1 MKKILLTFSVVV
13 FFVACDNA
21 NKSVSNENVA
31 KSVNSSISSN
41 NYTSDKTS
49 TSFQV
54 DLVTSPAEPKAG
66 EPVQLTFFIRNSKG
80 ELVKNLQIV
89 HEKKMH
95 LLIVSEDLQEFYH
108 IHPQQNSDGKLEVSH
123 VFPYGGNYRI
133 FADFTPEGAS
143 QVIDQ
148 KTLNVKGPERKTEKL
163 VPDEKLEKEVENIK
177 VILKIDSEELIA
189 NKELTLGF
197 DVLDSKSGKPVTN
210 LEKYLGELAH
220 FVVIS
225 EDLRDFVHVHPMSED
240 DSSMKRTDH
249 DEHAGGDNGH
259 SHHHGAGNKKTKAMV
274 YAHLRFPR
282 AGIYKLWAE
291 FKREGKVIIF
301 PFVLKVN

>member
-1 MKKILLTFSVVV
+1 MKKILLTFSMVA
-13 FFVACDNA
+13 FFAACDNA
-21 NKSVSNENVA
+21 NKSVSNGNVA
-31 KSVNSSISSN
+31 KSINSSTSSN
-41 NYTSDKTS
+41 SYTSDKTS

-54 DLVTSPAEPKAG
+54 DLVTNPAEPKAG

-108 IHPQQNSDGKLEVSH
+108 IHPQQDSDGKLEVSH

-177 VILKIDSEELIA
+177 VILKVDSEELIA

-225 EDLRDFVHVHPMSED
+225 EDLRNFVHVHPMSED
-240 DSSMKRTDH
+240 DSAMKGTDQK
-249 DEHAGGDNGH
+249 EHAGDEAH
-259 SHHHGAGNKKTKAMV
+259 SHHHGTGNEKTKAMV
-274 YAHLRFPR
+274 YAHLRFPKP
-282 AGIYKLWAE
+282 GIYKLWAE
-291 FKREGKVIIF
+291 FKREGKVITV
-301 PFVLKVN
+301 PFVLKVD

>member
-1 MKKILLTFSVVV
+1 MKKILLTFSVVA
-13 FFVACDNA
+13 FFTACDSA
-21 NKSVSNENVA
+21 NKSISNENVV

-41 NYTSDKTS
+41 SYTSDKIS

-54 DLVTSPAEPKAG
+54 DLVTNPAELKAG
-66 EPVQLTFFIRNSKG
+66 ESVKLTFFIKNPKG
-80 ELVKNLQIV
+80 ELVKDLQVV

-95 LLIVSEDLQEFYH
+95 VLIVSDDLQEFYH
-108 IHPQQNSDGKLEVSH
+108 IHPQQDPDGKLEVSH
-123 VFPYGGNYRI
+123 VFPHGGSYRI

-143 QVIDQ
+143 QVIEQ
-148 KTLNVKGPERKTEKL
+148 KTVNVKGPERETAKL
-163 VPDEKLEKEVENIK
+163 IPDEKLEKEVKDIK
-177 VILKIDSEELIA
+177 VILKVDKDKLTANRELI
-189 NKELTLGF
+189 LGF
-197 DVLDSKSGKPVTN
+197 DVLDLKSGKPVTN

-240 DSSMKRTDH
+240 DPGMKRTDH
-249 DEHAGGDNGH
+249 KEHAGDDEH
-259 SHHHGAGNKKTKAMV
+259 SHHHGADNEKTKAMV
-274 YAHLRFPR
+274 YAHLRFPK

-291 FKREGKVIIF
+291 FKREGKVITV